1 MCSPAGNGCKN
12 YSFTK
17 KIRLRKLESSI
28 FRNKCHKIIEIG
40 LSAKM
45 YEQC

>member
-1 MCSPAGNGCKN
+1 MCLQAGNGCKN
-12 YSFTK
+12 YSFTA
-17 KIRLRKLESSI
+17 KIRLRKIETRI
-28 FRNKCHKIIEIG
+28 YRNKCHNIVEIG